1 MIYKTT
7 WKNPKGKFLIKVDD
21 FEGKNGVWLT
31 VTEAVY
37 NYTKKVFRDKDVIDI
52 QYTEKDGE
60 KLVDRATKVGATG
73 NSTPVVEEDK
83 KLEEPPKGAPSYSN
97 NKPKFDSELSKR
109 QTCMNATASIMQSL
123 VGQVDPNN
131 VSGLMET
138 IYKKALD
145 LINI

>member
-60 KLVDRATKVGATG
+60 KLVDRVTKVGGAETTA
-73 NSTPVVEEDK
+73 STNEDGK
-83 KLEEPPKGAPSYSN
+83 GEPPKESSSYST
-97 NKPKFDSELSKR
+97 KPKFDSELSKR

-131 VSGLMET
+131 VTGLMET

-145 LINI
+145 LINL